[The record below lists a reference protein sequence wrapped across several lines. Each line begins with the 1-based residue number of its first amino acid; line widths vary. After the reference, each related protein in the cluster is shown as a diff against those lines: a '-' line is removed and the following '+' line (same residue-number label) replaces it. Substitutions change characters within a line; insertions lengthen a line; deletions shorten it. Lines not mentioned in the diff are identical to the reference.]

1 MSIFGTI
8 FQHLPQPAVVFN
20 IISQELPRLHLA
32 NLAPST
38 ENLVYLFLPVLEFAV
53 LGHEVLADD
62 ALLLDAALHLL
73 DALLVVLDL
82 IPQLAVDKLQFAQLT
97 QRYANLR
104 TQFRR
109 LSILFFKI
117 QNSKFKIKI
126 P

>member
-1 MSIFGTI
+1 M
-8 FQHLPQPAVVFN
+8 
-20 IISQELPRLHLA
+20 
-32 NLAPST
+32 
-38 ENLVYLFLPVLEFAV
+38 YLFLPVLEFAV

-97 QRYANLR
+97 QRYGNLR

-117 QNSKFKIKI
+117 QNLKSKSHKRH
-126 P
+126 